1 MMARRSFAQKRT
13 YKPEKLVVGVDVPLG
28 KDKGVEV
35 PLRANNGIWKKMND
49 ENGTCD
55 TKILRRGLNVQG

>member
-1 MMARRSFAQKRT
+1 MARSSFAQKRG
-13 YKPEKLVVGVDVPLG
+13 YKHEKYVIGVDVAIG
-28 KDKGVEV
+28 KDKCVEV

-55 TKILRRGLNVQG
+55 VKVLRRGLNVQC

>member
-1 MMARRSFAQKRT
+1 MARRSFAQKRT
-13 YKPEKLVVGVDVPLG
+13 CKPEKLVVGVDVPIVKEKGLEEPLYAN
-28 KDKGVEV
+28 KGV
-35 PLRANNGIWKKMND
+35 WKKMND